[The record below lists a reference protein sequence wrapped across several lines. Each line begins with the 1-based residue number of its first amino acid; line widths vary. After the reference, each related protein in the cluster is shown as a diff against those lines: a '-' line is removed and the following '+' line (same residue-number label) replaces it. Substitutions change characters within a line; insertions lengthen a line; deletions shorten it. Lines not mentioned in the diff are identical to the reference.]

1 MQLSGRRRCGD
12 LASPLSRA
20 AVSLAAPMVYGMR
33 FEPMKSLIRLL
44 CGAFLLLPPPASAQE
59 WPTRPV
65 RIVSPFAAGGTA
77 DILARMVADHL
88 SSVFKQQFF
97 VENRTGAGG
106 AIGVQ
111 GVATSPPDGYN
122 LVITNISMLVTI
134 PVMNPK
140 LSYHPTK
147 DLTNIAYVAGAP
159 VVVATNGPSGIKS
172 LDQLIAFAKKQ
183 GKPLSYSSSGIG
195 TNGHLLGESFG
206 KLAKID
212 VVHIP
217 YKGAAIGITDLIA
230 GHINFGLPVLGSVA
244 AHLRSGALVPLAHS
258 AGTRV
263 PDYPDIPTLK
273 EVGYPDL
280 TTTTWFSLSGP
291 ANMPRALAE
300 RLNREITAMVKKPDI
315 QERIQRDGMITEPMT
330 IEEFDKFIAAETTRW
345 KPVIE
350 AAGLVSK

>member
-1 MQLSGRRRCGD
+1 
-12 LASPLSRA
+12 
-20 AVSLAAPMVYGMR
+20 
-33 FEPMKSLIRLL
+33 MKPIARLL
-44 CGAFLLLPPPASAQE
+44 LCAAFLLPSTLAQAQD
-59 WPTRPV
+59 WPNRPV

-77 DILARMVADHL
+77 DILGRMVADHL

-111 GVATSPPDGYN
+111 SVAASPPDGYN
-122 LVITNISMLVTI
+122 LAITNISMLVTI

-140 LSYHPTK
+140 LMYHPTK

-159 VVVATNGPSGIKS
+159 VVVAVNGPSGIKTV
-172 LDQLIAFAKKQ
+172 DQLIAFGRKL
-183 GKPLSYSSSGIG
+183 GKPMSYSSSGVG
-195 TNGHLLGESFG
+195 TNGHLLGESLG
-206 KLAKID
+206 KLAKVD
-212 VVHIP
+212 VVHVP

-258 AGTRV
+258 AGERV
-263 PDYPDIPTLK
+263 PEYPDVPTLK

-291 ANMPRALAE
+291 ANMPRAIAE
-300 RLNREITAMVKKPDI
+300 RLNQEVAAMVKKPEI
-315 QERIQRDGMITEPMT
+315 RERIQRDGMITETMS
-330 IEEFDKFIAAETTRW
+330 IDEFDKFIAAETARW
-345 KPVIE
+345 KPVIV
-350 AAGLVSK
+350 AAGLVGK

>member
-1 MQLSGRRRCGD
+1 
-12 LASPLSRA
+12 
-20 AVSLAAPMVYGMR
+20 V
-33 FEPMKSLIRLL
+33 
-44 CGAFLLLPPPASAQE
+44 
-59 WPTRPV
+59 
-65 RIVSPFAAGGTA
+65 
-77 DILARMVADHL
+77 
-88 SSVFKQQFF
+88 
-97 VENRTGAGG
+97 VENRPGAGG
-106 AIGVQ
+106 VIASQAI
-111 GVATSPPDGYN
+111 ATSPPDGYN

-140 LSYHPTK
+140 LVYHPTR

-159 VVVATNGPSGIKS
+159 VVVAVNEPSGIKS
-172 LDQLIAFAKKQ
+172 IGQLVALGKKL

-206 KLAKID
+206 KLAKIG

-244 AHLRSGALVPLAHS
+244 SHLRSGALVPLAHS
-258 AGTRV
+258 AGARV
-263 PDYPDIPTLK
+263 PEYPDVPTLK

-291 ANMPRALAE
+291 AHLPRPLAE
-300 RLNREITAMVKKPDI
+300 RLNREVVAMVKKPDI
-315 QERIQRDGMITEPMT
+315 QERIQRDGMITEPMS
-330 IEEFDKFIAAETTRW
+330 IAEFDKFIAAETARW

>member
-1 MQLSGRRRCGD
+1 MACPSTRRDDR
-12 LASPLSRA
+12 
-20 AVSLAAPMVYGMR
+20 VQR
-33 FEPMKSLIRLL
+33 FLESETHRMKHLVRLL
-44 CGAFLLLPPPASAQE
+44 VASTVLFVPAHASAQD

-77 DILARMVADHL
+77 DILARMVADHF

-111 GVATSPPDGYN
+111 SVSTSPPDGYN
-122 LVITNISMLVTI
+122 LVLTNISMLVTI

-140 LSYHPTK
+140 LTYHPIK

-159 VVVATNGPSGIKS
+159 VVIATNWPSGIKS
-172 LDQLIAFAKKQ
+172 LDQLVAFAKKQ

-244 AHLRSGALVPLAHS
+244 SHLRSGALVPLAHS
-258 AGTRV
+258 AGVRV

-273 EVGYPDL
+273 ELGYPDL

-300 RLNREITAMVKKPDI
+300 RLNREVAAMLKKPDI
-315 QERIQRDGMITEPMT
+315 RERIQRDGMITEAMS
-330 IEEFDKFIAAETTRW
+330 IAEFDKFIAAETTRW

>member
-1 MQLSGRRRCGD
+1 MTYL
-12 LASPLSRA
+12 
-20 AVSLAAPMVYGMR
+20 V
-33 FEPMKSLIRLL
+33 RLL
-44 CGAFLLLPPPASAQE
+44 IASIVVVMPTLASAQD

-122 LVITNISMLVTI
+122 LVITNISMLVTV

-140 LSYHPTK
+140 LAYHPTR

-159 VVVATNGPSGIKS
+159 VVIAVNGQSGIKS
-172 LDQLIAFAKKQ
+172 LDQLIALGKKQ

-195 TNGHLLGESFG
+195 TNGHLLGESLG
-206 KLAKID
+206 KLAKIE

-244 AHLRSGALVPLAHS
+244 SHLRSGALVPLAHS
-258 AGTRV
+258 ARTRV
-263 PDYPDIPTLK
+263 PEYPDIPTLK

-300 RLNREITAMVKKPDI
+300 RINREVAAMVKKPDI
-315 QERIQRDGMITEPMT
+315 QERIQRDGMISEAMS
-330 IEEFDKFIAAETTRW
+330 IDEFDKFIAAETARW

-350 AAGLVSK
+350 AAGLVGK

>member
-1 MQLSGRRRCGD
+1 MKHALRSLLSVAC
-12 LASPLSRA
+12 L
-20 AVSLAAPMVYGMR
+20 LAAQP
-33 FEPMKSLIRLL
+33 
-44 CGAFLLLPPPASAQE
+44 AFAQD

-111 GVATSPPDGYN
+111 SVATSAPDGYN
-122 LVITNISMLVTI
+122 LVITNISMLVTV

-140 LSYHPTK
+140 LVYHPTR
-147 DLTNIAYVAGAP
+147 DLTNLAYIAGAP
-159 VVVATNGPSGIKS
+159 VVITVNGPSGIKTV
-172 LDQLIAFAKKQ
+172 DQLVAFGRKL

-244 AHLRSGALVPLAHS
+244 SHLRSGALVPLAHS
-258 AGTRV
+258 ASTRV
-263 PDYPDIPTLK
+263 PEYPEVPTLN
-273 EVGYPDL
+273 EVGYPEL

-291 ANMPRALAE
+291 ANMPRPLAE
-300 RLNREITAMVKKPDI
+300 RINREIAAMVKKPDI
-315 QERIQRDGMITEPMT
+315 EARIQRDGMISEVMS
-330 IEEFDKFIAAETTRW
+330 IDAFDKFIAAETARW
-345 KPVIE
+345 APVIE
-350 AAGLVSK
+350 AAGLVTK

>member
-1 MQLSGRRRCGD
+1 MNKHVVRSL
-12 LASPLSRA
+12 LLA
-20 AVSLAAPMVYGMR
+20 AV
-33 FEPMKSLIRLL
+33 LL
-44 CGAFLLLPPPASAQE
+44 TPVTAFAQD
-59 WPTRPV
+59 WPNRPV

-77 DILARMVADHL
+77 DILARMVADHF

-140 LSYHPTK
+140 LVYHPTR

-159 VVVATNGPSGIKS
+159 VVVAVNGPSGVKS
-172 LDQLIAFAKKQ
+172 IDRLVALAKKQ

-244 AHLRSGALVPLAHS
+244 SHLRSGALVPLAHS

-263 PDYPDIPTLK
+263 PEYPDIPTLK

-291 ANMPRALAE
+291 ANMPRPLAE
-300 RLNREITAMVKKPDI
+300 RLNREVAAMVKKPDI
-315 QERIQRDGMITEPMT
+315 QERIQRDGMITETMS

-345 KPVIE
+345 RPVIE

>member
-1 MQLSGRRRCGD
+1 
-12 LASPLSRA
+12 
-20 AVSLAAPMVYGMR
+20 
-33 FEPMKSLIRLL
+33 MKHVVR
-44 CGAFLLLPPPASAQE
+44 FLLLAAVLLTPAIASAQD

-140 LSYHPTK
+140 LVYHPTR

-159 VVVATNGPSGIKS
+159 VVVAVNEPSGIKS
-172 LDQLIAFAKKQ
+172 MSQLVALGRKL

-244 AHLRSGALVPLAHS
+244 SHLRSGALVPLAHS
-258 AGTRV
+258 AGARV
-263 PDYPDIPTLK
+263 PEYPDVPTLK

-291 ANMPRALAE
+291 ANLPRPLAE
-300 RLNREITAMVKKPDI
+300 RLNREVVAMVKKPDI
-315 QERIQRDGMITEPMT
+315 QERIQRDGMITEPMS
-330 IEEFDKFIAAETTRW
+330 IAEFDKFIAAETARW

>member
-1 MQLSGRRRCGD
+1 
-12 LASPLSRA
+12 
-20 AVSLAAPMVYGMR
+20 
-33 FEPMKSLIRLL
+33 MKLVVRLL
-44 CGAFLLLPPPASAQE
+44 LLAVCLLIPAVASAQD

-140 LSYHPTK
+140 LVYHPTR

-159 VVVATNGPSGIKS
+159 VVVAVNGPSGIKS
-172 LDQLIAFAKKQ
+172 IDQLVALGKKL

-195 TNGHLLGESFG
+195 TNGHLLGELFG
-206 KLAKID
+206 QLAKIG

-244 AHLRSGALVPLAHS
+244 AHLRGGALVPLAHS
-258 AGTRV
+258 AGKRV
-263 PDYPDIPTLK
+263 PDYPNMPTLK

-300 RLNREITAMVKKPDI
+300 RLNREVMAMVKKPDI
-315 QERIQRDGMITEPMT
+315 QERIQRDGMITETMS
-330 IEEFDKFIAAETTRW
+330 IAEFDKFIAAETTRW

>member
-1 MQLSGRRRCGD
+1 
-12 LASPLSRA
+12 
-20 AVSLAAPMVYGMR
+20 
-33 FEPMKSLIRLL
+33 MKHVIRP
-44 CGAFLLLPPPASAQE
+44 LLLAVALLAPAHASAQD
-59 WPTRPV
+59 WPNRPV

-140 LSYHPTK
+140 LPYHPTK

-159 VVVATNGPSGIKS
+159 VVIAVNGPSGIKT
-172 LDQLIAFAKKQ
+172 LGELIAFAKKQ

-206 KLAKID
+206 KLAKIN

-217 YKGAAIGITDLIA
+217 YKGAALGITDLIA

-244 AHLRSGALVPLAHS
+244 SHLRGGALVPLAHS

-273 EVGYPDL
+273 ELGYPDL

-291 ANMPRALAE
+291 ANMPRPLAE
-300 RLNREITAMVKKPDI
+300 RINREVTAMVKKPDI
-315 QERIQRDGMITEPMT
+315 QARIQRDGMITEPMT
-330 IEEFDKFIAAETTRW
+330 IEQFGKFIESETTRW

>member
-1 MQLSGRRRCGD
+1 MK
-12 LASPLSRA
+12 A
-20 AVSLAAPMVYGMR
+20 AIRSLCAV
-33 FEPMKSLIRLL
+33 LL
-44 CGAFLLLPPPASAQE
+44 FVPTLASAQD

-140 LSYHPTK
+140 LVYHPTK

-159 VVVATNGPSGIKS
+159 VVVATSAPSGITS
-172 LDQLIAFAKKQ
+172 LDQLVALGKKQ

-273 EVGYPDL
+273 ELGYPDL

-300 RLNREITAMVKKPDI
+300 RLNREVTAMVKRPDI
-315 QERIQRDGMITEPMT
+315 QERIQRDGMITEPMS
-330 IEEFDKFIAAETTRW
+330 IDEFDKFIAAETTRW

>member
-1 MQLSGRRRCGD
+1 MKHVVRL
-12 LASPLSRA
+12 LLLA
-20 AVSLAAPMVYGMR
+20 AV
-33 FEPMKSLIRLL
+33 LL
-44 CGAFLLLPPPASAQE
+44 TPAIASAQD

-140 LSYHPTK
+140 LVYHPTR

-159 VVVATNGPSGIKS
+159 VVVAVNEPSGIKS
-172 LDQLIAFAKKQ
+172 MGQLVALGKKL

-244 AHLRSGALVPLAHS
+244 SHLRSGALVPLAHS
-258 AGTRV
+258 AGARV
-263 PDYPDIPTLK
+263 PEYPDVPTLK

-291 ANMPRALAE
+291 ANLPRPLAE
-300 RLNREITAMVKKPDI
+300 RLNREVVAMVKKPDI
-315 QERIQRDGMITEPMT
+315 QERIQRDGMITEPMS
-330 IEEFDKFIAAETTRW
+330 IAEFDKFIAAETARW

>member
-1 MQLSGRRRCGD
+1 MHPMTYTARLIV
-12 LASPLSRA
+12 AS
-20 AVSLAAPMVYGMR
+20 
-33 FEPMKSLIRLL
+33 I
-44 CGAFLLLPPPASAQE
+44 LLLSPGLASAQD

-65 RIVSPFAAGGTA
+65 RIVSPFAPGGTA

-111 GVATSPPDGYN
+111 SVATTPPDGYN
-122 LVITNISMLVTI
+122 LVLTNISMLVTN
-134 PVMNPK
+134 PVINPK
-140 LSYHPTK
+140 LAYHPIR

-159 VVVATNGPSGIKS
+159 VVIAVNGPSGIKS
-172 LDQLIAFAKKQ
+172 LDQLIALGKKQ
-183 GKPLSYSSSGIG
+183 GKPLSYSSSGVG

-206 KLAKID
+206 KLAKIS

-244 AHLRSGALVPLAHS
+244 SHLRSGALVPLAHS

-263 PDYPDIPTLK
+263 PEYADIPTLK
-273 EVGYPDL
+273 ELGYADL

-291 ANMPRALAE
+291 ANMPRALADHI
-300 RLNREITAMVKKPDI
+300 NREVVAMVKKPDI
-315 QERIQRDGMITEPMT
+315 QARIQRDGMISETMSMD
-330 IEEFDKFIAAETTRW
+330 EFGKFIAAETVRW

-350 AAGLVSK
+350 AAGLVAK

>member
-1 MQLSGRRRCGD
+1 MKK
-12 LASPLSRA
+12 LAHLLAAA
-20 AVSLAAPMVYGMR
+20 AVL
-33 FEPMKSLIRLL
+33 LIP
-44 CGAFLLLPPPASAQE
+44 APASAQD

-140 LSYHPTK
+140 LVYHPTR

-159 VVVATNGPSGIKS
+159 VVVAVNEPSGIKS
-172 LDQLIAFAKKQ
+172 IGQLVALGKKL

-206 KLAKID
+206 KLARID

-244 AHLRSGALVPLAHS
+244 SHLRSGALVPLAHS
-258 AGTRV
+258 AGARV
-263 PDYPDIPTLK
+263 PEYPDVPTLK

-291 ANMPRALAE
+291 ANLPRPLAE
-300 RLNREITAMVKKPDI
+300 RLNREVVAMVKKPNI
-315 QERIQRDGMITEPMT
+315 QERIQRDGMITEPMS
-330 IEEFDKFIAAETTRW
+330 IAEFDKFIAAETARW

>member
-1 MQLSGRRRCGD
+1 MKK
-12 LASPLSRA
+12 LAHLLAAA
-20 AVSLAAPMVYGMR
+20 AVL
-33 FEPMKSLIRLL
+33 LIP
-44 CGAFLLLPPPASAQE
+44 APASAQD

-140 LSYHPTK
+140 LVYHPTR

-159 VVVATNGPSGIKS
+159 VVVAVNEPSGIKS
-172 LDQLIAFAKKQ
+172 IDQLVALGKKL

-244 AHLRSGALVPLAHS
+244 SHLRSGALVPLAHS
-258 AGTRV
+258 AGARV
-263 PDYPDIPTLK
+263 PEYPDVPTLK

-291 ANMPRALAE
+291 AHLPRPLAE
-300 RLNREITAMVKKPDI
+300 RLNREVVAMVKKPDI
-315 QERIQRDGMITEPMT
+315 QERIQRDGMITEPMS
-330 IEEFDKFIAAETTRW
+330 IAEFDKFIAAETARW

>member
-1 MQLSGRRRCGD
+1 MTYALPLLIASILFLSPC
-12 LASPLSRA
+12 
-20 AVSLAAPMVYGMR
+20 V
-33 FEPMKSLIRLL
+33 
-44 CGAFLLLPPPASAQE
+44 ASAQD
-59 WPTRPV
+59 WPTRPL

-111 GVATSPPDGYN
+111 SVATTPPDGYN
-122 LVITNISMLVTI
+122 LVVTNISMLVTN
-134 PVMNPK
+134 PVINPK
-140 LSYHPTK
+140 LAYHPTR

-159 VVVATNGPSGIKS
+159 VVIAVNGPSGIKS
-172 LDQLIAFAKKQ
+172 LDQLIALGRKQ
-183 GKPLSYSSSGIG
+183 GKPLSYSSSGVG

-206 KLAKID
+206 KLAKIP

-244 AHLRSGALVPLAHS
+244 SHLRGGALVPLAHS

-263 PDYPDIPTLK
+263 PEYPNIPTLK
-273 EVGYPDL
+273 ELGYADL

-291 ANMPRALAE
+291 ANMPRPLAE
-300 RLNREITAMVKKPDI
+300 RINREIVAMVKKPDI
-315 QERIQRDGMITEPMT
+315 QARIQRDGMISETMS
-330 IEEFDKFIAAETTRW
+330 IDEFGKFIAAETVRW

-350 AAGLVSK
+350 AAGLIAK

>member
-1 MQLSGRRRCGD
+1 MKHVVRSL
-12 LASPLSRA
+12 LLA
-20 AVSLAAPMVYGMR
+20 AVLLTPAA
-33 FEPMKSLIRLL
+33 
-44 CGAFLLLPPPASAQE
+44 ASAQD

-111 GVATSPPDGYN
+111 GVAASPPDGYN
-122 LVITNISMLVTI
+122 LVVTNISMLVTI

-140 LSYHPTK
+140 LPYHPTR

-159 VVVATNGPSGIKS
+159 VVVAVNGPSGIKS
-172 LDQLIAFAKKQ
+172 LDQLIAAAKKQ
-183 GKPLSYSSSGIG
+183 GKPLTYSSSGIG

-217 YKGAAIGITDLIA
+217 YKGAALGITDLIA

-244 AHLRSGALVPLAHS
+244 SHLRSGALVPLAHS
-258 AGTRV
+258 AGARV

-291 ANMPRALAE
+291 ANMPRPLAE
-300 RLNREITAMVKKPDI
+300 RLNREVVAMLKKPDI
-315 QERIQRDGMITEPMT
+315 QERIQRDGMITETMSIP
-330 IEEFDKFIAAETTRW
+330 EFDKFIAAETTRW

-350 AAGLVSK
+350 AAGKAGVEMSCC

>member
-1 MQLSGRRRCGD
+1 MKTAIR
-12 LASPLSRA
+12 
-20 AVSLAAPMVYGMR
+20 SLCTV
-33 FEPMKSLIRLL
+33 LL
-44 CGAFLLLPPPASAQE
+44 FMPTLASAQD

-140 LSYHPTK
+140 LVYHPTK

-159 VVVATNGPSGIKS
+159 VVVATSAPSGIKS
-172 LDQLIAFAKKQ
+172 LDQLIAFGKKQ

-273 EVGYPDL
+273 ELGYPDL

-300 RLNREITAMVKKPDI
+300 RLNREVVAMVKRPEI
-315 QERIQRDGMITEPMT
+315 QERIQRDGMITEPMS
-330 IEEFDKFIAAETTRW
+330 IEKFDKFIAEETTRW

>member
-1 MQLSGRRRCGD
+1 MT
-12 LASPLSRA
+12 
-20 AVSLAAPMVYGMR
+20 SLV
-33 FEPMKSLIRLL
+33 RLL
-44 CGAFLLLPPPASAQE
+44 IASIAFLVPGLATAQE

-65 RIVSPFAAGGTA
+65 RVVSPFAAGGTA

-88 SSVFKQQFF
+88 SSAFKQQFF

-111 GVATSPPDGYN
+111 SVATTPPDGYN

-140 LSYHPTK
+140 LVYHPTR

-159 VVVATNGPSGIKS
+159 VVVAVNGPSGIKS
-172 LDQLIAFAKKQ
+172 IDQLVALGKKL
-183 GKPLSYSSSGIG
+183 GKPLSYSSSGVG
-195 TNGHLLGESFG
+195 TNGHLLGESFS
-206 KLAKID
+206 KLAKIG
-212 VVHIP
+212 VVHVP
-217 YKGAAIGITDLIA
+217 YKGAAVGITDLIA

-244 AHLRSGALVPLAHS
+244 SHLRSGALVPLAHS
-258 AGTRV
+258 AGSRV
-263 PDYPDIPTLK
+263 PGYPKIPTLK

-291 ANMPRALAE
+291 ANMPRPLAE
-300 RLNREITAMVKKPDI
+300 RLNREVIAMSKRPDI
-315 QERIQRDGMITEPMT
+315 QERIQRDGMITEPMS
-330 IEEFDKFIAAETTRW
+330 IDQFDKFIAAETKRW

-350 AAGLVSK
+350 AAGLVAK

>member
-1 MQLSGRRRCGD
+1 MKHVVRSL
-12 LASPLSRA
+12 LFA
-20 AVSLAAPMVYGMR
+20 AVLLTPAAT
-33 FEPMKSLIRLL
+33 
-44 CGAFLLLPPPASAQE
+44 SAQD

-77 DILARMVADHL
+77 DILARMVADHF

-111 GVATSPPDGYN
+111 GVATSPPDGYS
-122 LVITNISMLVTI
+122 LVVTNISMLVTI

-140 LSYHPTK
+140 LPYHPTR

-159 VVVATNGPSGIKS
+159 VVIAVNGPSGIKS
-172 LDQLIAFAKKQ
+172 LDQLVAFAKKQ

-206 KLAKID
+206 KLAKIN

-217 YKGAAIGITDLIA
+217 YKGAALGITDLIA
-230 GHINFGLPVLGSVA
+230 GHINFGLPVLGSIA
-244 AHLRSGALVPLAHS
+244 SHLRGGALVPLAHS
-258 AGTRV
+258 AGARV
-263 PDYPDIPTLK
+263 PDYPNIPTLK
-273 EVGYPDL
+273 ELGYPDL

-291 ANMPRALAE
+291 ANMPRPLAE
-300 RLNREITAMVKKPDI
+300 RLNREVVAMLKKPEI
-315 QERIQRDGMITEPMT
+315 QARIQRDGMITETMS
-330 IEEFDKFIAAETTRW
+330 IEEFNKFIATETARW

>member
-1 MQLSGRRRCGD
+1 MKYILRSFLIAAC
-12 LASPLSRA
+12 LLA
-20 AVSLAAPMVYGMR
+20 AVP
-33 FEPMKSLIRLL
+33 
-44 CGAFLLLPPPASAQE
+44 AFAQD

-111 GVATSPPDGYN
+111 SVASAPPDGYN
-122 LVITNISMLVTI
+122 LVITNISMLVTV

-140 LSYHPTK
+140 LVYHPTR
-147 DLTNIAYVAGAP
+147 DLTNLAYIAGAP
-159 VVVATNGPSGIKS
+159 VVIAVNGPSGIKS
-172 LDQLIAFAKKQ
+172 VDQLVAFGKKL

-244 AHLRSGALVPLAHS
+244 SHLRSGALMPLAHS
-258 AGTRV
+258 AGARV
-263 PDYPDIPTLK
+263 PEYPDIPTLR

-291 ANMPRALAE
+291 ANMPRPLAE
-300 RLNREITAMVKKPDI
+300 RINREVAAMVRKPDI
-315 QERIQRDGMITEPMT
+315 QARIQRDGMISEVMSLDA
-330 IEEFDKFIAAETTRW
+330 FDKFIAAETRRW
-345 KPVIE
+345 TPVIE
-350 AAGLVSK
+350 AAGLVTK

>member
-1 MQLSGRRRCGD
+1 MKHVVRL
-12 LASPLSRA
+12 LLFA
-20 AVSLAAPMVYGMR
+20 AVLFASIL
-33 FEPMKSLIRLL
+33 
-44 CGAFLLLPPPASAQE
+44 ASAQD

-122 LVITNISMLVTI
+122 LVLTNISMLVTL

-140 LSYHPTK
+140 LVYHPTR

-159 VVVATNGPSGIKS
+159 VVISVNGPSGIKS
-172 LDQLIAFAKKQ
+172 LDQLIALGRKQ

-244 AHLRSGALVPLAHS
+244 SHLRSGALVPLAHS
-258 AGTRV
+258 AGERV
-263 PDYPDIPTLK
+263 LEYPDVPTLK
-273 EVGYPDL
+273 ELGYPDL

-291 ANMPRALAE
+291 ANMPRPLAE
-300 RLNREITAMVKKPDI
+300 RINREVAAMVKKPDVRG
-315 QERIQRDGMITEPMT
+315 RIQRDGMITEVMS
-330 IEEFDKFIAAETTRW
+330 IDEFDKFIGAETARW
-345 KPVIE
+345 TPVIE
-350 AAGLVSK
+350 AAGLVAK

>member
-1 MQLSGRRRCGD
+1 MKNVRLLLC
-12 LASPLSRA
+12 A
-20 AVSLAAPMVYGMR
+20 ALFLAA
-33 FEPMKSLIRLL
+33 
-44 CGAFLLLPPPASAQE
+44 APAAAQD

-111 GVATSPPDGYN
+111 SVATSPPDGYN
-122 LVITNISMLVTI
+122 LVVTNISMLVTI

-140 LSYHPTK
+140 LPYHPIR

-159 VVVATNGPSGIKS
+159 VVIAVNGPSGIKS
-172 LDQLIAFAKKQ
+172 LKDLVALGKKQ
-183 GKPLSYSSSGIG
+183 GKALSYSSSGVG
-195 TNGHLLGESFG
+195 TNVHLLGESLG
-206 KLAKID
+206 KLANIN
-212 VVHIP
+212 VVHVP
-217 YKGAAIGITDLIA
+217 YKGAAVGITDLIA

-244 AHLRSGALVPLAHS
+244 SHLRSGALVPLAHS
-258 AGTRV
+258 AGARV
-263 PDYPDIPTLK
+263 ADYPDIPTLK
-273 EVGYPDL
+273 ELGYPDL

-291 ANMPRALAE
+291 ANLPRPMAE
-300 RLNREITAMVKKPDI
+300 RLNREVASMLKKPDV
-315 QERIQRDGMITEPMT
+315 QARLQRDGMITEPMS
-330 IEEFDKFIAAETTRW
+330 IDEFGKFIETETTRW

-350 AAGLVSK
+350 AAGLVAK

>member
-1 MQLSGRRRCGD
+1 MKHVLRS
-12 LASPLSRA
+12 LL
-20 AVSLAAPMVYGMR
+20 LAAA
-33 FEPMKSLIRLL
+33 LL
-44 CGAFLLLPPPASAQE
+44 VPAAASAQD

-88 SSVFKQQFF
+88 TSVFKQQFF

-106 AIGVQ
+106 AIGVHS
-111 GVATSPPDGYN
+111 VATSPPDGYN

-140 LSYHPTK
+140 LVYHPTR

-159 VVVATNGPSGIKS
+159 VVVAVNDASGIKS
-172 LDQLIAFAKKQ
+172 IDQLIAVGKKQ

-206 KLAKID
+206 KLAKIG

-244 AHLRSGALVPLAHS
+244 SHLRGGALVPLAHS
-258 AGTRV
+258 AGERV
-263 PDYPDIPTLK
+263 PEYPEVPTLK
-273 EVGYPDL
+273 ELGYPDL

-291 ANMPRALAE
+291 ANLPRPLAE
-300 RLNREITAMVKKPDI
+300 RINREVAAMVQKPDI
-315 QERIQRDGMITEPMT
+315 RERIQRDGMITETMS
-330 IEEFDKFIAAETTRW
+330 IDEFGKFIDAETARW

-350 AAGLVSK
+350 AAGLMAK

>member
-1 MQLSGRRRCGD
+1 
-12 LASPLSRA
+12 
-20 AVSLAAPMVYGMR
+20 
-33 FEPMKSLIRLL
+33 MKALIRLL
-44 CGAFLLLPPPASAQE
+44 CAAFLLAPAHASAQD

-77 DILARMVADHL
+77 DILARMVADHF

-111 GVATSPPDGYN
+111 GVAASPPDGYN

-140 LSYHPTK
+140 LIYHPTK

-159 VVVATNGPSGIKS
+159 VVVATNGTSGIKS

-195 TNGHLLGESFG
+195 TNGHLLGEQLG
-206 KLAKID
+206 KLANIG

-217 YKGAAIGITDLIA
+217 YKGAALGIT
-230 GHINFGLPVLGSVA
+230 
-244 AHLRSGALVPLAHS
+244 
-258 AGTRV
+258 
-263 PDYPDIPTLK
+263 
-273 EVGYPDL
+273 
-280 TTTTWFSLSGP
+280 
-291 ANMPRALAE
+291 
-300 RLNREITAMVKKPDI
+300 
-315 QERIQRDGMITEPMT
+315 
-330 IEEFDKFIAAETTRW
+330 
-345 KPVIE
+345 
-350 AAGLVSK
+350 

>member
-1 MQLSGRRRCGD
+1 MKHVARLL
-12 LASPLSRA
+12 LAS
-20 AVSLAAPMVYGMR
+20 
-33 FEPMKSLIRLL
+33 I
-44 CGAFLLLPPPASAQE
+44 LLLTPAAAFAQD
-59 WPTRPV
+59 WPNRPV

-111 GVATSPPDGYN
+111 SVSTSPPN

-140 LSYHPTK
+140 LVYHPTR

-159 VVVATNGPSGIKS
+159 VVVAVNEASGIKS
-172 LDQLIAFAKKQ
+172 MEQLVARGKKL
-183 GKPLSYSSSGIG
+183 GKPMSYSSSGIG

-230 GHINFGLPVLGSVA
+230 GHINFGLPVLGSIA
-244 AHLRSGALVPLAHS
+244 SHLRSGALVPLAHS
-258 AGTRV
+258 AGERV

-273 EVGYPDL
+273 EAGYPDL

-291 ANMPRALAE
+291 ANLPRPLAE
-300 RLNREITAMVKKPDI
+300 RLNREINEMVKKPDI
-315 QERIQRDGMITEPMT
+315 RERIQRDGMITEQMS
-330 IEEFDKFIAAETTRW
+330 IEQFDKFIAAETVRW

>member
-1 MQLSGRRRCGD
+1 MKHVVRL
-12 LASPLSRA
+12 LLLA
-20 AVSLAAPMVYGMR
+20 AVVLTPAT
-33 FEPMKSLIRLL
+33 
-44 CGAFLLLPPPASAQE
+44 ASAQD

-140 LSYHPTK
+140 LVYHPTR

-159 VVVATNGPSGIKS
+159 VVVAVNEPSGIKS
-172 LDQLIAFAKKQ
+172 IGQLVARGKKLS
-183 GKPLSYSSSGIG
+183 KPLSYSSSGIG

-244 AHLRSGALVPLAHS
+244 SHLRSGALVPLAHS
-258 AGTRV
+258 AGARV
-263 PDYPDIPTLK
+263 PEYPGVPTLK
-273 EVGYPDL
+273 EIGYPDL

-291 ANMPRALAE
+291 ANLPRPLAE
-300 RLNREITAMVKKPDI
+300 RLNREVVAMVKKPDI
-315 QERIQRDGMITEPMT
+315 QERIQRDGMITEPMS
-330 IEEFDKFIAAETTRW
+330 IAEFDKFIAAETARW

>member
-1 MQLSGRRRCGD
+1 MKHVVRSL
-12 LASPLSRA
+12 LFA
-20 AVSLAAPMVYGMR
+20 AV
-33 FEPMKSLIRLL
+33 LL
-44 CGAFLLLPPPASAQE
+44 TPAVASAQD

-77 DILARMVADHL
+77 DILARMVADHF

-122 LVITNISMLVTI
+122 LVLTNISMLVTI

-140 LSYHPTK
+140 LPYHPTR

-159 VVVATNGPSGIKS
+159 VVIAVNGPSGIKS
-172 LDQLIAFAKKQ
+172 LKELVAFAKKQ

-195 TNGHLLGESFG
+195 TNGHLLGEQFG
-206 KLAKID
+206 KLAKIN

-217 YKGAAIGITDLIA
+217 YKGAALGITDLIA
-230 GHINFGLPVLGSVA
+230 GHINFGLPVLGSIA
-244 AHLRSGALVPLAHS
+244 SHLRGGALVPLAHS
-258 AGTRV
+258 AGARV
-263 PDYPDIPTLK
+263 PGYPDIPTLK
-273 EVGYPDL
+273 ELGYPDL

-291 ANMPRALAE
+291 ANMPRPLAE
-300 RLNREITAMVKKPDI
+300 RLNREVVAMLKKSEI
-315 QERIQRDGMITEPMT
+315 QERIQRDGMITETMS
-330 IEEFDKFIAAETTRW
+330 IEEFNKFIATETARW

>member
-1 MQLSGRRRCGD
+1 MTS
-12 LASPLSRA
+12 
-20 AVSLAAPMVYGMR
+20 VV
-33 FEPMKSLIRLL
+33 RLL
-44 CGAFLLLPPPASAQE
+44 VASIILLTPVLASAQD

-140 LSYHPTK
+140 LVYHPTK

-159 VVVATNGPSGIKS
+159 VVVAVNGPSGIKS
-172 LDQLIAFAKKQ
+172 MDQLVALGKKL
-183 GKPLSYSSSGIG
+183 GKPLSYSSSGVG
-195 TNGHLLGESFG
+195 TNGHLLGESFS
-206 KLAKID
+206 KLANIG
-212 VVHIP
+212 VVHVP
-217 YKGAAIGITDLIA
+217 YKGAAVGITDLIA

-258 AGTRV
+258 AGNRV
-263 PDYPDIPTLK
+263 PDYPNIPTLK

-291 ANMPRALAE
+291 ANMPRPLAE
-300 RLNREITAMVKKPDI
+300 RLNREVTAMVKKPDI
-315 QERIQRDGMITEPMT
+315 QERIQRDGMITESMT
-330 IEEFDKFIAAETTRW
+330 IPEFDKFIAEETKRW
-345 KPVIE
+345 RPVIE
-350 AAGLVSK
+350 AAGLVAK

>member
-1 MQLSGRRRCGD
+1 
-12 LASPLSRA
+12 
-20 AVSLAAPMVYGMR
+20 
-33 FEPMKSLIRLL
+33 MKLVVRLL
-44 CGAFLLLPPPASAQE
+44 LLAVCLLIPAVASAQD

-140 LSYHPTK
+140 LVYHPTR

-159 VVVATNGPSGIKS
+159 VVVAVNEPSGIKS
-172 LDQLIAFAKKQ
+172 IDQLVALGKKL

-206 KLAKID
+206 QLAKID

-244 AHLRSGALVPLAHS
+244 SHLRGGALVPLAHS
-258 AGTRV
+258 AGERV
-263 PDYPDIPTLK
+263 PEYPNVPTLK

-291 ANMPRALAE
+291 ANMPRELAE
-300 RLNREITAMVKKPDI
+300 RLNREVVAMVKKPDI
-315 QERIQRDGMITEPMT
+315 RERIQRDGMITETMSIP
-330 IEEFDKFIAAETTRW
+330 EFDKFIAAETTRW

>member
-1 MQLSGRRRCGD
+1 MTFVVRLL
-12 LASPLSRA
+12 LASILL
-20 AVSLAAPMVYGMR
+20 AVPTLAV
-33 FEPMKSLIRLL
+33 
-44 CGAFLLLPPPASAQE
+44 AQD

-65 RIVSPFAAGGTA
+65 RVVSPFAAGGTA

-111 GVATSPPDGYN
+111 SVATSPPDGYN

-140 LSYHPTK
+140 LVYHPTR

-159 VVVATNGPSGIKS
+159 VVVAVNGPSGIKS
-172 LDQLIAFAKKQ
+172 IDQLVALGKKL
-183 GKPLSYSSSGIG
+183 GKPLSYSSSGVG
-195 TNGHLLGESFG
+195 TNGHLLGESFS
-206 KLAKID
+206 KLAHIG
-212 VVHIP
+212 VVHVP
-217 YKGAAIGITDLIA
+217 YKGAAVGITDLIA

-244 AHLRSGALVPLAHS
+244 SHLRSGALVPLAHS
-258 AGTRV
+258 AGNRV
-263 PDYPDIPTLK
+263 PDYPNIPTLK

-291 ANMPRALAE
+291 ANMPRPLAE
-300 RLNREITAMVKKPDI
+300 RLNREVIAMVKKPDI
-315 QERIQRDGMITEPMT
+315 QARLQRDGMITEALS
-330 IEEFDKFIAAETTRW
+330 IEQFDKFIAAETKRW

-350 AAGLVSK
+350 AAGLVAK

>member
-1 MQLSGRRRCGD
+1 MISV
-12 LASPLSRA
+12 A
-20 AVSLAAPMVYGMR
+20 
-33 FEPMKSLIRLL
+33 RLL
-44 CGAFLLLPPPASAQE
+44 IASTLLLAPTLASAQD

-111 GVATSPPDGYN
+111 SVATSPPDGYN

-140 LSYHPTK
+140 LPYHPTR

-159 VVVATNGPSGIKS
+159 VVIAVNGPSGIKS
-172 LDQLIAFAKKQ
+172 LDQLIALGKKL
-183 GKPLSYSSSGIG
+183 GKPLNYSSSGVG

-206 KLAKID
+206 KLAKVD
-212 VVHIP
+212 VVHVP

-244 AHLRSGALVPLAHS
+244 SHLRSGALVPLAHS

-263 PDYPDIPTLK
+263 SDYPEIPTLK
-273 EVGYPDL
+273 ELGYADL

-300 RLNREITAMVKKPDI
+300 RLNREVAAMVKRPDV
-315 QERIQRDGMITEPMT
+315 QARIARDGMITEPMS
-330 IEEFDKFIAAETTRW
+330 IDEFGKFIQAETTRW

-350 AAGLVSK
+350 AAGLVAK